1 MISLKDETKNNLENL
16 LGITLKK
23 LDTFSVSEEIEF
35 VNKKNSHKISFSK
48 KKDARKVGRGNPLL
62 ARKRIRTME
71 EVDKR
76 LDNLKW

>member
-16 LGITLKK
+16 LGITLKD
-23 LDTFSVSEEIEF
+23 LDTLSVSKEVEF
-35 VNKKNSHKISFSK
+35 VNKRISHKISFSK
-48 KKDARKVGRGNPLL
+48 KKDSRKVGRGNPLL